1 MNYIDCHSHLLPG
14 VDDGAQETEEAKD
27 KLRLLRSQGV
37 ATAILT
43 PHVNSPYVKCTL
55 TTECRKKFS
64 ELKEACEKEPGAY
77 PALTLGCEYYLDP
90 YSEDSI
96 DPITMAGSDVVML
109 ELPECIKL
117 SGVISAVNVARG
129 QGYRVLLA
137 HPEKYYAFQSQW
149 DKALE
154 FLRSSPDVFVQVET
168 WDVGKHNDDTHS
180 ACSWRFIESRTAT
193 VVGTDSHGY
202 HRPPSYDRAV
212 AALTEWA
219 GEDPERRDYTERL
232 LRLNAQEIFFS

>member
-14 VDDGAQETEEAKD
+14 VDDGAQEPEEAKD

-43 PHVNSPYVKCTL
+43 PHVNSAFGNRTL
-55 TTECRKKFS
+55 TKEELRRRFS
-64 ELKEACEKEPGAY
+64 SLKEACEKEPGAY
-77 PALTLGCEYYLDP
+77 PVLTLGCEYYLDP

-96 DPITMAGSDVVML
+96 DPITMAGSDVVMM
-109 ELPECIKL
+109 ELPYSVGL
-117 SGVISAVNVARG
+117 TGVIRAVNVARG

-168 WDVGKHNDDTHS
+168 WDIGQHKEY
-180 ACSWRFIESRTAT
+180 AWRFIKSRAST
-193 VVGTDSHGY
+193 VIGTDSHGY
-202 HRPPSYDRAV
+202 RRFPVYDLAV

>member
-14 VDDGAQETEEAKD
+14 VDDGAQEPEEAKD
-27 KLRLLRSQGV
+27 NLRLLRSQGV

-43 PHVNSPYVKCTL
+43 PHINSPFVECTL
-55 TTECRKKFS
+55 TTECREKFS
-64 ELKEACEKEPGAY
+64 ELKEACEKEPGSY
-77 PALTLGCEYYLDP
+77 PVLKLGCEYYLDP
-90 YSEDSI
+90 DCEDRI

-109 ELPECIKL
+109 ELPENVKL
-117 SGVISAVNVARG
+117 SGVIRAVNVARG

-149 DKALE
+149 DKAME
-154 FLRSSPDVFVQVET
+154 FLRSSPDVFVQTEA
-168 WDVGKHNDDTHS
+168 WDIGQHKEY
-180 ACSWRFIESRTAT
+180 AWRFIKSCAST
-193 VVGTDSHGY
+193 VIGTDSHGY
-202 HRPPSYDRAV
+202 RRFPVYDLAV

-219 GEDPERRDYTERL
+219 GDDPERRDYTERL

>member
-14 VDDGAQETEEAKD
+14 VDDGAQEPEEAKD

-43 PHVNSPYVKCTL
+43 PHVNSAFGNRTL
-55 TTECRKKFS
+55 TKEELRRRFS
-64 ELKEACEKEPGAY
+64 SLKEACEKEPGAY
-77 PALTLGCEYYLDP
+77 PVLTLGCEYYLDP

-96 DPITMAGSDVVML
+96 DPITMAGSDVVMM
-109 ELPECIKL
+109 ELPYSVGL
-117 SGVISAVNVARG
+117 TGVIRAVNVARG

-149 DKALE
+149 DKALG
-154 FLRSSPDVFVQVET
+154 FLRSSPDVFVQTEA
-168 WDVGKHNDDTHS
+168 WDIGQHKEY
-180 ACSWRFIESRTAT
+180 AWRFIKSRAST
-193 VVGTDSHGY
+193 VIGTDSHGY
-202 HRPPSYDRAV
+202 RRFPVYDLAV

>member
-1 MNYIDCHSHLLPG
+1 M
-14 VDDGAQETEEAKD
+14 DDGAQGTEEAKD
-27 KLRLLRSQGV
+27 NLRLLRSQGV

-43 PHVNSPYVKCTL
+43 PHVNSAFGDRTL
-55 TTECRKKFS
+55 TKEELRRRFS
-64 ELKEACEKEPGAY
+64 SLKEACEGEPGSY
-77 PALTLGCEYYLDP
+77 PVLKLGCEYLFDP
-90 YSEDSI
+90 YSEDRI

-109 ELPECIKL
+109 ELPYSVGL
-117 SGVISAVNVARG
+117 AGVIRAVNVARG

-137 HPEKYYAFQSQW
+137 HPEKYDAFLRQW

-180 ACSWRFIESRTAT
+180 VCSWRFIESRTAT
-193 VVGTDSHGY
+193 VVGTDSHGC

>member
-1 MNYIDCHSHLLPG
+1 M
-14 VDDGAQETEEAKD
+14 DDGAQEPEEAKD

-37 ATAILT
+37 PTAILT
-43 PHVNSPYVKCTL
+43 PHVNSAFGDRTL
-55 TTECRKKFS
+55 TKEELRRRFS
-64 ELKEACEKEPGAY
+64 SLKEACEEEPGAY
-77 PALTLGCEYYLDP
+77 PILTLGCEYLFDP

-109 ELPECIKL
+109 ELPYSVGL
-117 SGVISAVNVARG
+117 AGVIRAVNVARG

-154 FLRSSPDVFVQVET
+154 FLRSSPDVFVQTEA
-168 WDVGKHNDDTHS
+168 WDIGQHKEY
-180 ACSWRFIESRTAT
+180 AWRFIKSRAST
-193 VVGTDSHGY
+193 VIGTDSHGY
-202 HRPPSYDRAV
+202 RRFPVYDLAV

>member
-1 MNYIDCHSHLLPG
+1 MK
-14 VDDGAQETEEAKD
+14 EAKD
-27 KLRLLRSQGV
+27 NLRLLRSQGV

-43 PHVNSPYVKCTL
+43 PHVNSAFGDRTL
-55 TTECRKKFS
+55 TKEELRRRFS
-64 ELKEACEKEPGAY
+64 SLKEACEEEPGAY
-77 PALTLGCEYYLDP
+77 PVLTLGCEYYLNP
-90 YSEDSI
+90 RKEDRI

-109 ELPECIKL
+109 ELPENVKL
-117 SGVISAVNVARG
+117 SGVIRAVNVARG

-154 FLRSSPDVFVQVET
+154 FLRSSPDVFVQTEA
-168 WDVGKHNDDTHS
+168 WDIGQHKEY
-180 ACSWRFIESRTAT
+180 AWRFIKSRAST
-193 VVGTDSHGY
+193 VIGTDSHGY
-202 HRPPSYDRAV
+202 RRFPVYDLAV

-219 GEDPERRDYTERL
+219 GDDPERRDYTERL